1 MRRFVFWAALPF
13 VLPQAVRVRRNAP
26 RFPAP
31 AGPRS
36 GVVGKGRMLRL
47 LAIGDS
53 IIVGVGARTMESALV
68 GRVAANLAERLE
80 RRIQWTA
87 VGSIGA
93 TTTKVHHQLLP
104 RIEAEPFDLIMVSAG
119 VNDITA
125 LATRARWRLALDG
138 LLGSLGQHSPNA
150 VMAVVG
156 IPPLGRFPLL
166 PQPLRSVIGVRGGS
180 FDAVARAVVSR
191 HPRVTYVPVRLT
203 AGPGR
208 FSEDG
213 FHPSESSYVEFGDA
227 MAEALHRGWTR
238 RSDHPH

>member
-1 MRRFVFWAALPF
+1 MRRLVFWAALPF

-36 GVVGKGRMLRL
+36 GSVGTGRALRL

-53 IIVGVGARTMESALV
+53 IVVGVGAKTMEQSLV
-68 GRVAANLAERLE
+68 GRVASRLADRLPA
-80 RRIQWTA
+80 RIDWTA

-93 TTTKVHHQLLP
+93 TTAKVHRQLLP
-104 RIEAEPFDLIMVSAG
+104 RVAPEPFDLIVVSAG

-125 LATRARWRLALDG
+125 LATRAHWRGALDA
-138 LLGSLGQHSPNA
+138 LLGALGAHSPRA
-150 VMAVVG
+150 VMALVG

-180 FDAVARAVVSR
+180 FDAVARAVVAR
-191 HPRVTYVPVRLT
+191 HPRATYVPVQVG

-213 FHPSESSYVEFGDA
+213 FHPSEASYVEFGDA
-227 MAEALHRGWTR
+227 MADALHRRWTQDT
-238 RSDHPH
+238 DHSH

>member
-13 VLPQAVRVRRNAP
+13 VIPQAVRVRRNAP

-31 AGPRS
+31 SGPRS
-36 GVVGKGRMLRL
+36 GVVGKGRALRL

-53 IIVGVGARTMESALV
+53 IIVGVGARTMENALV
-68 GRVAANLAERLE
+68 GLVAANLASRLE
-80 RRIQWTA
+80 RRIHWSA

-93 TTTKVHHQLLP
+93 TTTKVHRQLLP
-104 RIEAEPFDLIMVSAG
+104 RVEAQPFDLIIVSAG

-125 LATRARWRLALDG
+125 LATRAHWRAALDG
-138 LLGSLGQHSPNA
+138 LLGALGAHSPRA
-150 VMAVVG
+150 VMALVG

-166 PQPLRSVIGVRGGS
+166 PQPLRSVIGLRGGT
-180 FDAVARAVVSR
+180 FDSVARAVVAR
-191 HPRVTYVPVRLT
+191 HPRVTYVPVTLT

-213 FHPSESSYVEFGDA
+213 FHPSETSYVAFGDA
-227 MAEALHRGWTR
+227 MAEALHHRWTHDTHH
-238 RSDHPH
+238 SH